1 MTALQYLDESS
12 DRYRAGA
19 CNIGPAEIA
28 RRRRAGIVGIGVTLV
43 LAIAMI
49 AVGAPPLVRLAI
61 AVPLAVGILGFLQAR
76 ARFCVAYGLGG
87 LRNFGALGSE
97 SKVADPAD
105 RRADQRRA
113 LLMALGAGGVALA
126 IAAVFAILP
135 L

>member
-1 MTALQYLDESS
+1 MTALQYLDESPG
-12 DRYRAGA
+12 RYRAGA

-43 LAIAMI
+43 LAAALI

-97 SKVADPAD
+97 SKVTDTAD
-105 RRADQRRA
+105 RKADQRRA
-113 LLMALGAGGVALA
+113 LLMALGAGGVALV

>member
-1 MTALQYLDESS
+1 MTALQYLEGPPDS
-12 DRYRAGA
+12 YRAGA

-43 LAIAMI
+43 LAVAMI
-49 AVGAPPLVRLAI
+49 AVGTPPLVRLAI

-87 LRNFGALGSE
+87 LRNFDALGSE
-97 SKVADPAD
+97 SRVTDTAD
-105 RRADQRRA
+105 RKADQRRA
-113 LLMALGAGGVALA
+113 LLMALSAGGVALA
-126 IAAVFAILP
+126 IGAVFALLP